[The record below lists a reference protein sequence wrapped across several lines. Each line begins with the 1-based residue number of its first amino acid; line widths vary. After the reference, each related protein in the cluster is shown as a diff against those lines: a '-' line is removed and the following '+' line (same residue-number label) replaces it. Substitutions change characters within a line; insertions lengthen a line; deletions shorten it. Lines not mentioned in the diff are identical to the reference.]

1 MGNCLI
7 SNTEK
12 IETKLNVNE
21 QKKKKKKS
29 QLYKQHRLKK
39 VPYSTGVC
47 NLLFYTF
54 LAFW

>member
-7 SNTEK
+7 SNTEN
-12 IETKLNVNE
+12 IETNE
-21 QKKKKKKS
+21 LLKKKKKKS
-29 QLYKQHRLKK
+29 QVYEQHRLKK
-39 VPYSTGVC
+39 VSYSTGVC